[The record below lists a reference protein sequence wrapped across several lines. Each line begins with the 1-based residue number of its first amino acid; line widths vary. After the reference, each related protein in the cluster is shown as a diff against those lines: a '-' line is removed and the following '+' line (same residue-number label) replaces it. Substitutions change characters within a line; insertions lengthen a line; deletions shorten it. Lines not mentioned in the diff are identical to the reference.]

1 MSLQNEISAPVPD
14 YLGPT
19 WQARTIFLTQD
30 DGAAPAG
37 KPDVAVL
44 VAEQDAPNLIQETGL
59 AALWLPG
66 YLDSFM
72 HVEQAQAWR
81 AAGIA
86 LVGLDFRREGRAV
99 RDPKHQG
106 YIRDLLVREEEI
118 AAALELLR
126 SWGAER
132 IVLIGHSMG
141 GLQAALWAD
150 RHPGTVAA
158 VILNSPW
165 LEQFG
170 PEFLRTHATR
180 IIRQIAKVAPGMPI
194 ASTNPTYLRSLHV
207 DYGGEFEFDQ
217 NHKLTRPT
225 RIFAG
230 LFAAGREAH
239 AKVAAGLHIQE
250 PVLVAHSDKSGNAF
264 RPSPEDL
271 AHTDAVTDV
280 ADIMRL
286 GPTLGADV
294 TMLEVPGGRHD
305 LALSRQ
311 PARDFYTKCTVAWV
325 RELLG
330 I

>member
-1 MSLQNEISAPVPD
+1 MTNKISEPVPD

-19 WQARTIFLTQD
+19 WQARTIFLEQD

-44 VAEQDAPNLIQETGL
+44 VSEQDAPELIKENGM

-66 YLDSFM
+66 FIDSFV
-72 HVEQAQAWR
+72 HVEHAKAWR
-81 AAGIA
+81 EAGIA
-86 LVGLDFRREGRAV
+86 LVGLDFRREGRSV

-106 YIRDLLVREEEI
+106 YVRDLLVREEEI

-126 SWGAER
+126 AWGAEK

-150 RHPGTVAA
+150 RHPGTVDA

-170 PEFLRTHATR
+170 PEFLRTYATR
-180 IIRQIAKVAPGMPI
+180 AIRQLAKFAPGIPI
-194 ASTNPTYLRSLHV
+194 AATDPTYTQSLHV
-207 DYGGEFEFDQ
+207 DFGGEFEFNQ
-217 NHKLTRPT
+217 NHKLTRRT

-230 LFAAGREAH
+230 LFAAGREGH
-239 AKVAAGLHIQE
+239 AKVAAGLHIKE
-250 PVLVAHSDKSGNAF
+250 PVLVAHSDKSGDPF
-264 RPSPEDL
+264 HPSAEDL
-271 AHTDAVTDV
+271 ANTDAVTDV
-280 ADIMRL
+280 ADIVRL
-286 GPTLGADV
+286 GPTLGSNV

-325 RELLG
+325 RELFG